1 MDKGFKNIDD
11 YILSFPKDVQIY
23 LEQIRTTV
31 RNAAPNAEEAMTYGM
46 PTFKLHGNLVHF
58 AAYKNHIGF
67 YPTPTG
73 LTKFKD
79 EIEKYKHSKG
89 AVQFPIDKK
98 PPLDLIARIVKYRV
112 GVNIANA
119 DSKKVLKT
127 CKNGHQFYKSTDCP
141 TCPICE
147 KANKS
152 DAGIFVGLSAP
163 AIRALEN
170 NGIKTIKQLAKFSEK
185 EVLSFHGMG
194 ATGIIKLKQI
204 LKAEGLSF
212 RI

>member
-1 MDKGFKNIDD
+1 MEKEFKNIDD
-11 YILSFPKDVQIY
+11 YILSFPKDVQIS
-23 LEQIRTTV
+23 LTLIRSTI
-31 RNAAPNAEEAMTYGM
+31 RKAAPKAEEAMSYGM

-67 YPTPTG
+67 YPAPSA
-73 LTKFKD
+73 LTHFKD

-89 AVQFPIDKK
+89 AVQFPINKK
-98 PPLDLIARIVKYRV
+98 PPLNLIARIVKFRV
-112 GVNIANA
+112 SVNEAKANG
-119 DSKKVLKT
+119 KKVLKT

-152 DAGIFVGLSAP
+152 AAGVFAGLSAP

-170 NGIKTIKQLAKFSEK
+170 SGIKTIKQLTKLTEK
-185 EVLSFHGMG
+185 EVLACHGMG
-194 ATGIIKLKQI
+194 AAGIIKLKQI
-204 LKAEGLSF
+204 LKSAGLSF
-212 RI
+212 KI